1 MLPLDVA
8 SLVLDFDLA
17 PQLGALVIERRAAP
31 TYNSTTGGFDTAAPT
46 LLQVRPWTAHTA
58 SGREQQDMPE
68 ADRNKEATAFYVQNI
83 PLYAADSSH
92 PPDIFRY
99 QGRRWSAS
107 VVHRYGAQGR
117 VWFCA
122 AVLTDTQENA

>member
-31 TYNSTTGGFDTAAPT
+31 TRSSKGVFVQASPT

-58 SGREQQDMPE
+58 TGREIQELPE
-68 ADRNKEATAFYVQNI
+68 ADRNKETTCFYVQNV
-83 PLYAADSSH
+83 PLYVADDSKAADV
-92 PPDIFRY
+92 FRY
-99 QGRRWSAS
+99 NGRRWVAS

-117 VWFCA
+117 VWFALAVVA
-122 AVLTDTQENA
+122 ATQEAA